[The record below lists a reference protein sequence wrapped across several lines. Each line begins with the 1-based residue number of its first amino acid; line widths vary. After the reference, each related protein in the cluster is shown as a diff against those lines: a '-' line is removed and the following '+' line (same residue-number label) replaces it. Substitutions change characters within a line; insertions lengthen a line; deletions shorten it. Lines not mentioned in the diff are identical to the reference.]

1 MTYEGLAT
9 LILRI
14 AGFFAIATV
23 LFSLPSAFF
32 AGGRGMPLLL
42 LFGIGLVPGAVLIVA
57 SKPLGRFLAAGI
69 E

>member
-14 AGFFAIATV
+14 VGFFAIATV
-23 LFSLPSAFF
+23 LFSLPSALF
-32 AGGRGMPLLL
+32 AGQAAMPMLLL
-42 LFGIGLVPGAVLIVA
+42 VGIGLVPGAVLIVA